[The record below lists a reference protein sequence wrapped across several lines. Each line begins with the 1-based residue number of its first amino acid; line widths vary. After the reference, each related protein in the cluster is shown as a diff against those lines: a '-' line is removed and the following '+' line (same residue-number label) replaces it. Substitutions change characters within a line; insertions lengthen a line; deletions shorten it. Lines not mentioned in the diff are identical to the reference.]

1 MSNNN
6 NNKAN
11 NDKTATST
19 STTTTIDLDTL
30 SLDQLHQMKQE
41 QEGRLQALTQRYA
54 ALRAA
59 AARLHASQTAITELS
74 PASSA
79 SSSSS
84 SSSSSSLSYEGKPV
98 MIPLTESVYVPG
110 TIKEP
115 NNLLVDIGTGFY
127 VEKTSQQTNE
137 FLARKLQLVNANSE
151 TITVAVQTLQ
161 SNITSIHQAMQGKLL
176 EIQARQQGQR
186 HRQQTMEEE
195 EEEHNGEDRTTDA
208 VAVAAALVDDDDDD
222 DDDGDD

>member
-79 SSSSS
+79 SS

>member
-1 MSNNN
+1 MSTNNN
-6 NNKAN
+6 NND
-11 NDKTATST
+11 NDNYDNTSDNA
-19 STTTTIDLDTL
+19 TTTIHLDTL

-74 PASSA
+74 PT
-79 SSSSS
+79 SSS
-84 SSSSSSLSYEGKPV
+84 YDGKPV

-127 VEKTSQQTNE
+127 VEKTSQQTTE
-137 FLARKLQLVNANSE
+137 FLSRKLKLVDANSE
-151 TITVAVQTLQ
+151 NITLAVQTLQ
-161 SNITSIHQAMQGKLL
+161 GNLSSIHQAMQGKLL
-176 EIQARQQGQR
+176 EIKARQQGQR
-186 HRQQTMEEE
+186 HRQAIEEE
-195 EEEHNGEDRTTDA
+195 EGLVAEDRGREGTTD
-208 VAVAAALVDDDDDD
+208 VTAAAGAGSAIV
-222 DDDGDD
+222 GDD